1 MSQALYRKW
10 RPARFDDVVGQEH
23 ITRTLRQATA
33 ANRIGHAYLLCGP
46 RGTGKT
52 TTARLLAKAVNCTD
66 PDLTERPCNQ
76 CHSCTTIGQG
86 RFLDLIE
93 IDAASNTG
101 VDDIRDL
108 REKINFSPSEG
119 RYKVYIIDEVHMLST
134 AAFNALLKTLEE
146 PPPHAIFVLAT
157 TEEHKVPLT
166 IKSRCQQFNFRLLTT
181 MEIIQRLQWLAEQEN
196 LQIEPEAVALIATQ
210 GAGSLRDAESLL
222 DQLITAPDTLISLE
236 LAQRVLG
243 IAAST
248 AVMTLTQA
256 WLRGDGPGGLAIIH
270 EALSAG
276 ADARQFCRQMV
287 VYLRQLLL
295 LHTGGRELQLPVSDE
310 QKQQMLALVQQTER
324 SGLITAVKR
333 FQEAAMTP
341 ASSWQPQL
349 PLELAFIELLPGSQA
364 VLATAV
370 EPVGAELERPLP
382 VAAQVTPQSEPQ
394 TVTPIP
400 ASPPPVIA
408 PVADIQAASPPPA
421 SPQTGTGETEAVP
434 PPAKESPPAAAP
446 PAAATGDA
454 LALPLVVGHWRE
466 MMRLVLV
473 QNRNLGA
480 LLSSAKPLG
489 VEGDVVV
496 IGFDF
501 PLLKQ
506 KFDQTPQAVSL
517 VAEGLAKAM
526 GRPCQLRCVVSG
538 QYLVPKAPAAV
549 APPPENAPPP
559 DEPLTIDRDAIQ
571 ALAEELGGVVTE
583 VEE

>member
-33 ANRIGHAYLLCGP
+33 ANRIGHAYLFCGP

-52 TTARLLAKAVNCTD
+52 TTARLLAKGVNCTD

-76 CHSCTTIGQG
+76 CHCCTTIGQG

-146 PPPHAIFVLAT
+146 PPPHAIFILAT

-196 LQIEPEAVALIATQ
+196 LQIEPEALALIAAQ

-222 DQLITAPDTLISLE
+222 DQLVTAPDAVISLE

-243 IAAST
+243 IAANAAVT
-248 AVMTLTQA
+248 ALTQA
-256 WLRGDGPGGLAIIH
+256 WLRGDGPAGLAIIH

-295 LHTGGRELQLPVSDE
+295 LHTGGRDLQLPIRDE
-310 QKQQMLALVQQTER
+310 QKQEMLALVQQTER
-324 SGLITAVKR
+324 SALIAAVKR
-333 FQEAAMTP
+333 FQEAALTP
-341 ASSWQPQL
+341 ANSWQPQL
-349 PLELAFIELLPGSQA
+349 PLELAFIELLPGSRTA
-364 VLATAV
+364 VSTAV
-370 EPVGAELERPLP
+370 EPVSAQPEQPLAAAVQLVTQPEPQPAQPMPAAPSP
-382 VAAQVTPQSEPQ
+382 VA
-394 TVTPIP
+394 
-400 ASPPPVIA
+400 PPLL
-408 PVADIQAASPPPA
+408 
-421 SPQTGTGETEAVP
+421 G
-434 PPAKESPPAAAP
+434 PPAAAGEAQAALP
-446 PAAATGDA
+446 PAAESAPAATPTTAVASVTAASADV
-454 LALPLVVGHWRE
+454 LNLPLVISHWRE
-466 MMRLVLV
+466 MMRLVSA

-489 VEGDVVV
+489 VEGDVVI

-506 KFDQTPQAVSL
+506 KFDQTPQASNL
-517 VAEGLAKAM
+517 VAGGLAKAL

-549 APPPENAPPP
+549 APPPENEPQAGA
-559 DEPLTIDRDAIQ
+559 PLTIDKDAFQ

-583 VEE
+583 IEE